1 MIKYVSWDLQGTLS
15 EAAFSDNFW
24 LELLPAAY
32 AAKHACDLATAK
44 AQLWEQF
51 KAMGKYDIRYYDDAY
66 WASQLGFN
74 TLDVLRRVNVQPRL
88 DSALLS
94 YITSLTTPSIILS
107 TTTNLFIDY
116 ELGDKK
122 AFFARTYSCVDDF
135 QTGGKTEEVYR
146 EIARQLG
153 IKPQEILHIGD
164 NEEMDITNAT
174 RAGVHALHY
183 TGDTL
188 ALITALQDILA
199 TEGTEV

>member
-32 AAKHACDLATAK
+32 AAKHVCDLATAK

-74 TLDVLRRVNVQPRL
+74 TSDVLRHANVQPNL

-94 YITSLTTPSIILS
+94 YIASLTTPSIILS

-122 AFFARTYSCVDDF
+122 ALFARTYSCVDDF
-135 QTGGKTEEVYR
+135 QTGGKTKEIYEA
-146 EIARQLG
+146 IARQLSVE
-153 IKPQEILHIGD
+153 PHDILHIGD
-164 NEEMDITNAT
+164 NDEMDITNAT

-199 TEGTEV
+199 TEGTEA

>member
-15 EAAFSDNFW
+15 SAVFSDAFW

-32 AAKHACDLATAK
+32 AAKYACDLATAK

-66 WASQLGFN
+66 WARQLGFN
-74 TLDVLRRVNVQPRL
+74 TLDVLRHANVQPSL

-94 YITSLTTPSIILS
+94 YVARLPTPSIILS

-116 ELGDKK
+116 ELGDKN
-122 AFFARTYSCVDDF
+122 ALFARTYSCVDDF
-135 QTGGKTEEVYR
+135 QTGGKTEEIYR
-146 EIARQLG
+146 EVARQLG
-153 IKPQEILHIGD
+153 VKPEEILHIGD
-164 NEEMDITNAT
+164 NEEMDITNAA
-174 RAGVHALHY
+174 RAGVHTLHY

-188 ALITALQDILA
+188 ALIAALQDMLA
-199 TEGTEV
+199 TEGAEA